1 MRILSAALLILS
13 SFSSHSLCFDLK
25 CVDPSTVRCVVSDVI
40 ITSPNNLITSINGN
54 TDPDLVYTE
63 LTINSQNVKFMP
75 TNIAKFFPKL
85 EKLEISNSSL
95 EWIEQ
100 ANIKELTSLRTL
112 NLNNNNLRLFE
123 EGLFDFNT
131 KLEIISV
138 RENNLNFVHQEIFY
152 KLSKLQSI
160 DLEQNLCTT
169 SMNSGNNDYDYHY
182 NYNRRHRTTYFK
194 QDPYAHRD
202 SVLNFLQ
209 SHCQSWETAY
219 NIYMTLSKSW
229 INRLK
234 SENEKVIE
242 GLTHQL
248 KTCDGN
254 LDAALTNYHQQ
265 KIMGSSIVSMTMPN
279 DLPVI
284 NLSCENE
291 SCVAVDFKVSFAN
304 TSIDSELYKEQ
315 TIKSLKI
322 YQQQTLFLPQN
333 LDEHFS
339 QLNELSVTESGLYE
353 IEFNV
358 FVGLNLSLLNL
369 TNNKIPEIPV
379 DTFADLNN
387 LQVLDLSF
395 NKIHS
400 LFDDVF
406 ASLKSLQQLY
416 LNHNYLTSIQI
427 EVVRNLES
435 LRGLYLQGN
444 RLKFISATLLTPLTY
459 LKSVDLTGNACIN
472 MNHPTSS
479 LVDIEATIIDNCIEP
494 VELSCKSY
502 RIETSE
508 NVENTSYCSVDSL
521 LIEYPKTKISML
533 RNNKQEMNNSEPS
546 LHVKIFVVDSQS
558 IKFLPFQLSQHFPNL
573 ERIEILK
580 SNLTTLHLMDFDGFL
595 ELSEIVINNNNLSSI
610 SEGTFDTVPQLEL
623 LDLSS
628 NGITILPKH
637 IFVKLTRLH
646 TLILSH
652 NQIVRFMADLLPRR
666 NVIETF
672 RADNNQLEFI
682 ETRTIRFLR
691 KAKLIDL
698 TGNVCIDMQFA
709 KTENRTRALVELSGE
724 IDLNCSAD
732 DLYE

>member
-25 CVDPSTVRCVVSDVI
+25 CDDTSNVRCVASDMV
-40 ITSPNNLITSINGN
+40 ITSPNNRITSINGN
-54 TDPDLVYTE
+54 TDPHQVYTE

-75 TNIAKFFPKL
+75 KNIATFFPEL

-100 ANIKELTSLRTL
+100 ANINELTSLRTL
-112 NLNNNNLRLFE
+112 NLSNNNIELLE
-123 EGLFDFNT
+123 KGLFDFNT

-138 RENNLNFVHQEIFY
+138 RENNLKFVHQEIFY
-152 KLSKLQSI
+152 KLSNLQSV
-160 DLEQNLCTT
+160 DLEQNFCAT
-169 SMNSGNNDYDYHY
+169 SMNNDYNYDYG
-182 NYNRRHRTTYFK
+182 YNRRSYRTEYFK
-194 QDPYAHRD
+194 QDPYGNRD
-202 SVLNFLQ
+202 SVLSLLK
-209 SHCQSWETAY
+209 SHCQSWEVAY
-219 NIYMTLSKSW
+219 NIIMSQSKRW
-229 INRLK
+229 INHLQW
-234 SENEKVIE
+234 ENEKVID

-265 KIMGSSIVSMTMPN
+265 KIMSSTIVSTYVPN

-291 SCVAVDFKVSFAN
+291 SCVAIEFKVSFAN
-304 TSIDSELYKEQ
+304 STIDSELYKEQ

-339 QLNELSVTESGLYE
+339 QLNELSVTQSGLYE
-353 IEFNV
+353 IDFNV

-369 TNNKIPEIPV
+369 ANNKLAEIPV

-459 LKSVDLTGNACIN
+459 LKSVDLSGNACIN
-472 MNHPTSS
+472 MIHPTSS

-508 NVENTSYCSVDSL
+508 NVENTSYCNVDNL

-533 RNNKQEMNNSEPS
+533 RSNKQETNNKEPS
-546 LHVKIFVVDSQS
+546 LYVKIFVVDNQS
-558 IKFLPFQLSQHFPNL
+558 IKFFPFQLSQHLPNL
-573 ERIEILK
+573 ERIQILQ
-580 SNLTTLHLMDFDGFL
+580 SNLTTLHLTDFDGFPK
-595 ELSEIVINNNNLSSI
+595 LSEIVINNNNLSSI
-610 SEGTFDTVPQLEL
+610 SDGTFDTVPQLEL
-623 LDLSS
+623 LDLST
-628 NGITILPKH
+628 NGITTLPKH
-637 IFVKLTRLH
+637 IFAKLTRLH

-652 NQIVRFMADLLPRR
+652 NQIVRFTADLLPRK